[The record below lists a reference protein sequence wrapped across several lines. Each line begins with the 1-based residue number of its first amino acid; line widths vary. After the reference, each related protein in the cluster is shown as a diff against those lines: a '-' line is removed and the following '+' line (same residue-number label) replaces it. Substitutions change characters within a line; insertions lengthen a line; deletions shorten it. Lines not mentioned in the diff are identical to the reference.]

1 MQDRQREGRRLAGA
15 GLRNSDHVAA
25 GQRDRNRLGLD
36 GGRRDVFFFRECTRE
51 GLGEAEI
58 VKRAQVGTFCCAN
71 PHPRGLS
78 RVPRSRVVKDAPRV
92 IWVCR

>member
-36 GGRRDVFFFRECTRE
+36 GSRRDVLLVGKCARD
-51 GLGEAEI
+51 GPGETEI
-58 VKRAQVGTFCCAN
+58 
-71 PHPRGLS
+71 LE
-78 RVPRSRVVKDAPRV
+78 
-92 IWVCR
+92 